1 MTKKIRLIPVLL
13 AAFVAIPGSAF
24 AAEKIAY
31 VDVAK
36 VFDDYQKTKDNDTK
50 LQAAAKKKEE
60 ERDAVVHDIRRLK
73 DEQALLGEEARA
85 KKQDAIDAKVRELQD
100 FDAAA
105 RRELG
110 EQRNKTVKEIFKD
123 IDEVV
128 QRYGERKGF
137 DLIFNDRVLLYR
149 SSRFDVSQDVLSE
162 LNRQYKKPK

>member
-1 MTKKIRLIPVLL
+1 MSKKIRLISVLL
-13 AAFVAIPGSAF
+13 AAFVAIPGSAY